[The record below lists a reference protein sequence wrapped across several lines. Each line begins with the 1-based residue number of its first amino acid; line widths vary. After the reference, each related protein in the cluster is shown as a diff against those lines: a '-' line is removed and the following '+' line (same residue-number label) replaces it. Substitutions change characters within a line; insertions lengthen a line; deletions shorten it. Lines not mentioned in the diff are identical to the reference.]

1 MFFVFQLAFLPIN
14 TVKSIKPTITVSKG
28 CPAMTPK
35 VVAIADEVI

>member
-1 MFFVFQLAFLPIN
+1 
-14 TVKSIKPTITVSKG
+14 VKSIKPTITVSKG